1 MLNESFIY
9 EIPKELISNIQ
20 WLIYVLQAV
29 GGFIIF
35 FILFSIIKSIIDN
48 KKRKELKKITFLLEE
63 IKTILKSNK
72 S

>member
-35 FILFSIIKSIIDN
+35 FILFSVIKSIIDN